1 MSYAIGIA
9 EPTSINVNT
18 FGTSRIK
25 LTNSEITEMIYKI
38 FDLRPYSI
46 ERNLD
51 LRNPIY
57 LETSSYG
64 HMGREHKK
72 INKIFLNKNNQEVNH
87 KVDLFTWENLDY
99 VKKIN
104 DYLNK

>member
-1 MSYAIGIA
+1 
-9 EPTSINVNT
+9 
-18 FGTSRIK
+18 
-25 LTNSEITEMIYKI
+25 MIYKI

-46 ERNLD
+46 EKNLS

-57 LETSSYG
+57 FETSSYG

-72 INKIFLNKNNQEVNH
+72 INKNFLNKNNQEVNH
-87 KVDLFTWENLDY
+87 KVDLFTWENINY